1 MSFSEIDGFSLPFG
15 LPLCIH
21 GHIQYCRGY
30 SDSGYSDSD
39 VPPRF
44 PFPFFFF
51 KLHALKQYL
60 QTKQNKNTQTNPY
73 IQKFCHGYFTQISPS

>member
-44 PFPFFFF
+44 PFPFFF
-51 KLHALKQYL
+51 LSYML
-60 QTKQNKNTQTNPY
+60 
-73 IQKFCHGYFTQISPS
+73 